1 MDTAYATVS
10 YPETAPSQLR
20 ILDSCEYLFQ
30 KSDKNEMF
38 FGVMPSVLEATLRIT
53 EIDFP
58 NCEVRALVKQ
68 KNDGTK
74 NDITDPEPLLKLLL
88 KFPNQTAIINDGLY
102 AVIVSYLRYQE
113 IPEDKW
119 TEYLL
124 RSDDE
129 HRSCRMVMLKSKKGY
144 LERCGMNYDPE
155 ALSCFSVSLT
165 LAEETNGIK
174 TAAPA

>member
-38 FGVMPSVLEATLRIT
+38 FGVMPSGLEATLRIT

-74 NDITDPEPLLKLLL
+74 NDITDPEPLLNGADLTNAVLCADRICFKYHSRLIFAQFAALDMIG
-88 KFPNQTAIINDGLY
+88 IISEID
-102 AVIVSYLRYQE
+102 LRSMINSSSHCSFFF
-113 IPEDKW
+113 IPE
-119 TEYLL
+119 
-124 RSDDE
+124 
-129 HRSCRMVMLKSKKGY
+129 
-144 LERCGMNYDPE
+144 
-155 ALSCFSVSLT
+155 T
-165 LAEETNGIK
+165 LQ
-174 TAAPA
+174 

>member
-1 MDTAYATVS
+1 MDTVYVIVN
-10 YPETAPSQLR
+10 YQETAPSQIR

-30 KSDKNEMF
+30 KSDKNEML
-38 FGVMPSVLEATLRIT
+38 FGTMPSGLEVTLRIT

-58 NCEVRALVKQ
+58 NSEVRALVKRRNS
-68 KNDGTK
+68 K
-74 NDITDPEPLLKLLL
+74 TDPEPLLKLLL

-124 RSDDE
+124 RSDDAQK
-129 HRSCRMVMLKSKKGY
+129 SYRMVMLDSKKGY
-144 LERCGMNYDPE
+144 LERCGMNYEPE

-165 LAEETNGIK
+165 LAEENNGIK